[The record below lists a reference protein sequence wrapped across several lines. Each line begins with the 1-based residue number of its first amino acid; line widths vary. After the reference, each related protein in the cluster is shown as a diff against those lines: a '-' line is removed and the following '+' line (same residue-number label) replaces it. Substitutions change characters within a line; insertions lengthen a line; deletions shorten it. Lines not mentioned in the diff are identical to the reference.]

1 MTQPNKKSR
10 SMKMARIMARRKHK
24 ASLKRR
30 NAEKYAARTG
40 QSAPA

>member
-10 SMKMARIMARRKHK
+10 SMKMARIIARRKHK
-24 ASLKRR
+24 DRLKRQ

-40 QSAPA
+40 RSAPA